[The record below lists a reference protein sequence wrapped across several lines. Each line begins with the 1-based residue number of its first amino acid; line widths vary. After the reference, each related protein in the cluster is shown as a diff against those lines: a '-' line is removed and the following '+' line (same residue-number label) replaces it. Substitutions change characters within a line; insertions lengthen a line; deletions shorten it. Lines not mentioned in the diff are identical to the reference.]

1 MPQEQSYSNHAR
13 YFPLLHFV
21 LMPLLLLFFLYQ
33 SVRMYQEPN
42 LERGIWVVMSIL
54 FIVMMVAARL
64 QTLTV
69 QNRVIRLE
77 EKQRYQKLL
86 TGESLENAKKLN
98 LSQIIALRFA
108 SDAELAGLIRQVSDG
123 KLTTSKEIKLA
134 IKDWRGD
141 HLRA

>member
-1 MPQEQSYSNHAR
+1 
-13 YFPLLHFV
+13 
-21 LMPLLLLFFLYQ
+21 
-33 SVRMYQEPN
+33 MYQEPN